1 MNYTFCKVQCHPK
14 CPNLLGWYLKIE
26 PKDIATYMDV
36 HLSVTTKIATDCH
49 KDPHNFDGK
58 EYKGMCKDILNPIF
72 LGLKWLNATT
82 DALNKGVILVNSNG
96 GWMNY
101 EEKYVLETV
110 TLDKCKFPSDQTDIT
125 EYITIKRWPNGKH
138 WYFVS
143 STKRFFIP
151 EKTNTL
157 SDALRIAEQY
167 VDKKHIKVDETKEMR
182 LE

>member
-1 MNYTFCKVQCHPK
+1 MVAYIPDT
-14 CPNLLGWYLKIE
+14 
-26 PKDIATYMDV
+26 KDV
-36 HLSVTTKIATDCH
+36 GVLR
-49 KDPHNFDGK
+49 F
-58 EYKGMCKDILNPIF
+58 
-72 LGLKWLNATT
+72 
-82 DALNKGVILVNSNG
+82 LNKGVILVNSNG

-110 TLDKCKFPSDQTDIT
+110 TLDKCKFPSDQTDIA

-143 STKRFFIP
+143 SAKRFFIP

-167 VDKKHIKVDETKEMR
+167 VDKKYIKVDEKKEMR